1 MGKIILIFFMIF
13 SFINSVKGYQG
24 KSLYDFKFKSIN
36 GETIQ
41 MEDYKN
47 NVIIVVNVASRC
59 GYTPQYE
66 DLQFVWEKYKE
77 NNLIVLGIPTNNFK
91 QEPGTNEEI
100 KNFCETNFGIDFP
113 MTEKIDVIGTN
124 AHPFYKWAKMNYGL
138 GAIPKWNFHKIVIG
152 KDGKIVDTFASFTKP
167 TSKKFINIIEQEIK
181 K

>member
-1 MGKIILIFFMIF
+1 MIF
-13 SFINSVKGYQG
+13 SFINSAKGYQG

-41 MEDYKN
+41 MEEYKN

-66 DLQFVWEKYKE
+66 DLQFVWEKYRE